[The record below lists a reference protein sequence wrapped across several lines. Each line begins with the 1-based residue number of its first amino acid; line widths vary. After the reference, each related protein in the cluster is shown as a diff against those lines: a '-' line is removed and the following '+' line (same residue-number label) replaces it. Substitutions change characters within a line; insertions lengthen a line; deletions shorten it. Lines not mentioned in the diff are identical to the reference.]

1 MRTFEMTRN
10 HDESG
15 VSGTG
20 KVLEGVVFSDGP
32 CVVRWVA
39 DNSPARSEARY
50 DSFGAFVA
58 IHVSPHMDNK
68 TEIRFSDGEVYEQNV
83 KVEEALPKSRKRRK
97 SKVSSLAVEAG
108 PLPGGVQSDGA
119 KPEEISQPTDKKE

>member
-68 TEIRFSDGEVYEQNV
+68 TEIRFSDGEVYENNA
-83 KVEEALPKSRKRRK
+83 KVEDAVPRTGKRKPRK
-97 SKVSSLAVEAG
+97 PAGVAVEAG
-108 PLPGGVQSDGA
+108 PVSTGLQPDGTST
-119 KPEEISQPTDKKE
+119 KTVS